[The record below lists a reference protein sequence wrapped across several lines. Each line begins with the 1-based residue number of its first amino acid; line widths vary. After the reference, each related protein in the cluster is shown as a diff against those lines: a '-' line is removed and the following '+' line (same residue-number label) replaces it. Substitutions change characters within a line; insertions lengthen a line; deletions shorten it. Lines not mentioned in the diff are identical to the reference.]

1 LHEKHA
7 NSIRAYEAEKGT
19 NVSTPKT
26 KTATNTSDQGKDNQP
41 SISNKESYKARKERE
56 KQERKDQN
64 RFKKL
69 EGIIAQ
75 KENDLKA
82 LDEQIT
88 AVGTEDRTKMTELS
102 YQYETVQNDLNAAM
116 EEWTLLGEK
125 LI

>member
-1 LHEKHA
+1 
-7 NSIRAYEAEKGT
+7 
-19 NVSTPKT
+19 
-26 KTATNTSDQGKDNQP
+26 
-41 SISNKESYKARKERE
+41 
-56 KQERKDQN
+56 
-64 RFKKL
+64 
-69 EGIIAQ
+69 
-75 KENDLKA
+75 LKA